1 MANEQIKMN
10 EQTHFRTCNLCE
22 AMCGIVIQH
31 DGDKVLSIK
40 GDKDDPFSKGYIC
53 PKATALQ
60 DLHEDNDRLRHPVER
75 TANGWKEISWPDALD
90 KVAAGIQSV
99 QKKHGKN
106 ALGIYLGN
114 PNVHNLGGMLTIK
127 HLLTSIKTRS
137 RFSATSIDQLPH
149 HIVSMHLFGHMLRI
163 PVPDVNRT
171 QYMLIIGGNPLA
183 SNGSIMTAPNMRQK
197 LKDIKARDG
206 KVVVIDPRRTE
217 TADIASEHHFIRPA
231 TDVLLLLAML
241 NEIYLQGYAD
251 KARAKNNRAAAL
263 APEIERLADFA
274 KDYSAESVADI
285 TGISVSEIKRLVK
298 EFCEAESSV
307 CYGRMGVSVQ
317 EFGLL
322 SQYLIMVIN
331 IVTGRLDEVGGLMF
345 PNPAVDVVNNS
356 GPGYLGKRHSR
367 VSHLPDFNGDYPVVA
382 MADEMLV
389 EGAGQLKGFMTVAG
403 NPVLSTPNGEK
414 LDEAFA
420 NLDFMVA
427 IDYFVTETSRH
438 AHIILPPVS
447 PLERDHYDVTFNNFA
462 VHNVAKYSKALF
474 RKKKSAKHDWQI
486 YLELAKRLDK
496 KAPLATRVERLLV
509 KVLGPKFV
517 LNQGLKRGPYK
528 GLNLKKLKKNP
539 HGIDLGA
546 LKRMLPEALKHKD
559 KQIHLNVD
567 FYKADLERVQEMV
580 QDYDDQQILLIGR
593 RHVRSNNSWLHN
605 SYRLVKGKP
614 RCTLM
619 LHPETAKEYGIEDGQ
634 NVKVTSRVGS
644 VNIIAEVTD
653 ELMPRVVSIPHGWGH
668 GRKGVKQK
676 IAQAHAG
683 VSVNDLTD
691 DTLIDQL
698 SGNAAVN
705 GVPVQLEAVEPEVV
719 DLETTDSSV
728 DSETE
733 SSNIESS
740 DIESGNAA

>member
-1 MANEQIKMN
+1 MSSESVKDNG
-10 EQTHFRTCNLCE
+10 QTHFRTCNLCE
-22 AMCGIVIQH
+22 AMCGIVIKH

-40 GDKDDPFSKGYIC
+40 GDKDDPFSQGYIC

-60 DLHEDNDRLRHPVER
+60 DLHEDPDRLRQPVER
-75 TANGWKEISWPDALD
+75 TKDGWKEISWPDALD
-90 KVAAGIQSV
+90 KVAVGIKFV
-99 QKKHGKN
+99 QQKHGKN

-127 HLLTSIKTRS
+127 HLLGSIKTRS

-163 PVPDVNRT
+163 PVPDINRT

-217 TADIASEHHFIRPA
+217 TAEIASEHHFIRPA

-241 NEIYLQGYAD
+241 NEIYAQGYAD
-251 KARAKNNRAAAL
+251 KARLNNNKAASL
-263 APEIERLADFA
+263 APEIERIADFA
-274 KDYSAESVADI
+274 KDYSAESVASI
-285 TGISVSEIKRLVK
+285 TGIAAADIKRMVT
-298 EFCEAESSV
+298 EFCEAPSAV

-317 EFGLL
+317 AFGLL
-322 SQYLIMVIN
+322 SQYLIMVMN
-331 IVTGRLDEVGGLMF
+331 IVTGRLDEIGGLMF

-367 VSHLPDFNGDYPVVA
+367 VSHLPDFNGDYPVVT
-382 MADEMLV
+382 MAEEMLV
-389 EGAGQLKGFMTVAG
+389 EGEGQLKGFMTVAG

-414 LDEAFA
+414 LDKALA
-420 NLDFMVA
+420 SLDFMVSL
-427 IDYFVTETSRH
+427 DYFINETSRH

-474 RKKKSAKHDWQI
+474 RKHRKAKHDWQI
-486 YLELAKRLDK
+486 YLALAKRLDK
-496 KAPLATRVERLLV
+496 KVSMATKAERLLIT
-509 KVLGPKFV
+509 LFGPKFI
-517 LNQGLKRGPYK
+517 LDQGLRRGPYK
-528 GLNLKKLKKNP
+528 GLNVKKLRKNP
-539 HGIDLGA
+539 HGVDLGP
-546 LKRMLPEALKHKD
+546 LKPMLPQALKHKD
-559 KQIHLNVD
+559 QKIHLNVD
-567 FYKADLERVQEMV
+567 FYQADLDRVQVMMQE
-580 QDYDDQQILLIGR
+580 YDDTQILLIGR

-605 SYRLVKGKP
+605 SQRLIKGKS

-619 LHPETAKEYGIEDGQ
+619 LHPDTASAHNIEDGQ
-634 NVKVTSRVGS
+634 QVKVTSRVGS
-644 VNIIAEVTD
+644 VVIAAEVTD
-653 ELMPRVVSIPHGWGH
+653 ELMPNVVSIPHGFGH
-668 GRKGVKQK
+668 GRTGVKQK

-691 DTLIDQL
+691 ETLIDTL

-705 GVPVQLEAVEPEVV
+705 GVPVQLAAITPQTP
-719 DLETTDSSV
+719 DSDKTDPAL
-728 DSETE
+728 D
-733 SSNIESS
+733 
-740 DIESGNAA
+740 

>member
-1 MANEQIKMN
+1 MASEQSKTN

-22 AMCGIVIQH
+22 AMCGIEIKH
-31 DGDKVLSIK
+31 DGEKVLSIK
-40 GDKDDPFSKGYIC
+40 GDKNDPFSKGYIC

-60 DLHEDNDRLRHPVER
+60 DLHEDCDRLRHPVER
-75 TANGWKEISWPDALD
+75 TANGWKEISWPEALD

-99 QKKHGKN
+99 QKKHGQN
-106 ALGIYLGN
+106 AFGIYLGN

-127 HLLTSIKTRS
+127 HLLSSIKTRS

-263 APEIERLADFA
+263 APEIERIADFA

-285 TGISVSEIKRLVK
+285 TGIAASEIKRLVK

-367 VSHLPDFNGDYPVVA
+367 VSNLPDFNGDYPVVA

-414 LDEAFA
+414 LDTAFA

-474 RKKKSAKHDWQI
+474 AKKKSAKHDWQI

-496 KAPLATRVERLLV
+496 KAALATKIERRIV
-509 KVLGPKFV
+509 RTLGPKFM
-517 LNQGLKRGPYK
+517 LDQGLRRGPYA
-528 GLNLKKLKKNP
+528 GMTLNKLKKNP
-539 HGIDLGA
+539 HGIDLGP
-546 LKRMLPEALKHKD
+546 LKRMLPQALKHKD
-559 KQIHLNVD
+559 KQIHLNID
-567 FYKADLERVQEMV
+567 FYQADLERVREMM
-580 QDYDDQQILLIGR
+580 QNYDDKQVLLIGR

-644 VNIIAEVTD
+644 VIITAEVTD
-653 ELMPRVVSIPHGWGH
+653 ELMPKVVSIPHGWGH

-705 GVPVQLEAVEPEVV
+705 GVPVQLEAIPLEVAN
-719 DLETTDSSV
+719 LEITDSSV
-728 DSETE
+728 DSDV
-733 SSNIESS
+733 NA
-740 DIESGNAA
+740 DIKSGSAA

>member
-1 MANEQIKMN
+1 MATTMATLDTAN
-10 EQTHFRTCNLCE
+10 EQTHFRTCTLCE
-22 AMCGIVIQH
+22 AMCGVEIKH
-31 DGDKVLSIK
+31 DGEKVLSIK
-40 GDKDDPFSKGYIC
+40 GDKNDPFSQGYIC

-60 DLHEDNDRLRHPVER
+60 DLHEDPDRLRQPVER
-75 TANGWKEISWPDALD
+75 TVDGWKTLRWPEALD

-99 QKKHGKN
+99 QQKYGQN
-106 ALGIYLGN
+106 ALGVYLGN
-114 PNVHNLGGMLTIK
+114 PNVHNMGGMLTIK
-127 HLLTSIKTRS
+127 QLLTSLKTRS

-163 PVPDVNRT
+163 PVPDVNHT

-241 NEIYLQGYAD
+241 NEIYAQGYAKLD
-251 KARAKNNRAAAL
+251 GKVADL
-263 APEIERLADFA
+263 APEIDRLALFA
-274 KDYSAESVADI
+274 KEYTAESVADI
-285 TGISVSEIKRLVK
+285 TGITAPEIKRIVK

-307 CYGRMGVSVQ
+307 CYGRMGISVQ

-322 SQYLIMVIN
+322 SQYLSMVIN

-345 PNPAVDVVNNS
+345 PNPAMDVVNSS
-356 GPGYLGKRHSR
+356 GPGYLGKCHSR
-367 VSHLPDFNGDYPVVA
+367 VSNLPDFNGEYPVVA

-389 EGAGQLKGFMTVAG
+389 EGEGQLKGFVTVAG

-414 LDEAFA
+414 LDEA
-420 NLDFMVA
+420 LSKLEFMVSL
-427 IDYFVTETSRH
+427 DYFVTETSRH
-438 AHIILPPVS
+438 ANIILPPVS
-447 PLERDHYDVTFNNFA
+447 PLERDHYDVTFNGFA
-462 VHNVAKYSKALF
+462 VHNVAKYSPALF
-474 RKKKSAKHDWQI
+474 ERSEETRHDWEI
-486 YLELAKRLDK
+486 YLELADRLDK
-496 KAPLATRVERLLV
+496 DAPEATQKERAAIKAF
-509 KVLGPKFV
+509 GPKFV
-517 LNQGLKRGPYK
+517 LEQGLKYGPYK
-528 GLNLKKLKKNP
+528 EVTLDVLIENP
-539 HGIDLGA
+539 HGIDLGP
-546 LKRMLPEALKHKD
+546 LHSMLPDAIKHAD
-559 KQIHLNVD
+559 KQIHLHVD
-567 FYKADLERVQEMV
+567 FYQADLARVREMV
-580 QDYDDQQILLIGR
+580 QQYNDDEILLIGR

-605 SYRLVKGKP
+605 SHRLVKGKS

-619 LHPETAKEYGIEDGQ
+619 LHPETAAQHGIVDGQ
-634 NVKVTSRVGS
+634 SVKVTSRISS
-644 VNIIAEVTD
+644 VIIAAEVTD
-653 ELMPRVVSIPHGWGH
+653 ELMPGVVSIPHGFGH

-705 GVPVQLEAVEPEVV
+705 GVPVQLEAL
-719 DLETTDSSV
+719 DMDV
-728 DSETE
+728 DSLSTATETVAE
-733 SSNIESS
+733 
-740 DIESGNAA
+740 GALA

>member
-1 MANEQIKMN
+1 MASEQTKTN

-22 AMCGIVIQH
+22 AMCGIEIKH
-31 DGDKVLSIK
+31 DGAKVLSIK
-40 GDKDDPFSKGYIC
+40 GDKNDPFSKGYIC

-60 DLHEDNDRLRHPVER
+60 DLHEDPDRLRHPIER
-75 TANGWKEISWPDALD
+75 TANGWKTISWDDALD

-99 QKKHGKN
+99 QKKHGQN
-106 ALGIYLGN
+106 AFGVYLGN

-127 HLLTSIKTRS
+127 HLLSSIKTRS
-137 RFSATSIDQLPH
+137 RFSATSVDQLPH

-171 QYMLIIGGNPLA
+171 HYMLIIGGNPLA

-231 TDVLLLLAML
+231 TDVLFLLAMV
-241 NEIYLQGYAD
+241 NEIHLQGYAA
-251 KARAKNNRAAAL
+251 KAQTNNRTAAL
-263 APEIERLADFA
+263 APEIARLADFA

-285 TGISVSEIKRLVK
+285 TGIAADEIKRLVK
-298 EFCEAESSV
+298 EFCEAQSSV

-345 PNPAVDVVNNS
+345 PNPALDVVNNS

-367 VSHLPDFNGDYPVVA
+367 VSNLPDFNGDYPVVA
-382 MADEMLV
+382 MGDEMLV
-389 EGAGQLKGFMTVAG
+389 TGEGQLKGFMTVAG

-414 LDEAFA
+414 LDKAFA

-438 AHIILPPVS
+438 ANIILPPVS

-462 VHNVAKYSKALF
+462 VHNVAKYSPALF
-474 RKKKSAKHDWQI
+474 AKKESAKHDWQI

-496 KAPLATRVERLLV
+496 KAPLTTKIERRLL
-509 KVLGPKFV
+509 KTLGPKF
-517 LNQGLKRGPYK
+517 LLDQGLRRGPYA
-528 GLNLKKLKKNP
+528 GMNLNKLKKKP
-539 HGIDLGA
+539 HGLDLGT
-546 LKRMLPEALKHKD
+546 LKRMLPQSIKHKD
-559 KQIHLNVD
+559 KKIHLNID
-567 FYKADLERVQEMV
+567 FYQADLARVQTMM
-580 QDYDDQQILLIGR
+580 QDYDDKQILLIGR

-619 LHPETAKEYGIEDGQ
+619 LHPETAQQHSIKDGQ
-634 NVKVTSRVGS
+634 EVKVTSRVGS
-644 VNIIAEVTD
+644 VIITAEVTD
-653 ELMPRVVSIPHGWGH
+653 ELMPGVVSIPHGWGH
-668 GRKGVKQK
+668 GRKGVQQK

-705 GVPVQLEAVEPEVV
+705 GVPVQLQAIEPEEVNL
-719 DLETTDSSV
+719 DTTISD
-728 DSETE
+728 TE
-733 SSNIESS
+733 ATT
-740 DIESGNAA
+740 AA

>member
-1 MANEQIKMN
+1 MSSGQIN
-10 EQTHFRTCNLCE
+10 TDAQTHFRTCNLCE
-22 AMCGIVIQH
+22 AMCGIVIKH
-31 DGDKVLSIK
+31 DGKKVLSIK

-60 DLHEDNDRLRHPVER
+60 DLHEDSDRLRHPVER
-75 TANGWKEISWPDALD
+75 TANGWKEISWADALD

-99 QKKHGKN
+99 QKKYGQN
-106 ALGIYLGN
+106 AFGIYLGN

-197 LKDIKARDG
+197 LKDIQARDG

-251 KARAKNNRAAAL
+251 KARTKNNKALAL
-263 APEIERLADFA
+263 APEIERIADFA

-285 TGISVSEIKRLVK
+285 TGIAASEIKRLVK

-322 SQYLIMVIN
+322 SQYLIMLIN

-367 VSHLPDFNGDYPVVA
+367 VSNLPDFNGDYPVVA

-414 LDEAFA
+414 LDEAFS
-420 NLDFMVA
+420 NLDFVVA

-447 PLERDHYDVTFNNFA
+447 PLERDHYDITFNNFA

-474 RKKKSAKHDWQI
+474 AKKKSAKHDWQI

-496 KAPLATRVERLLV
+496 KAPLATKIERRLV
-509 KVLGPKFV
+509 RTLGPKFM
-517 LNQGLKRGPYK
+517 LDQGLRRGPYA
-528 GLNLKKLKKNP
+528 GMTLNKLKKNP
-539 HGIDLGA
+539 HGIDLGP
-546 LKRMLPEALKHKD
+546 LKKMLPHALKHKD
-559 KQIHLNVD
+559 KQIRLNVD
-567 FYKADLERVQEMV
+567 FYQADLERVQAMM
-580 QDYDDQQILLIGR
+580 QDYDSKQILLIGR

-644 VNIIAEVTD
+644 ITIVAEVTD
-653 ELMPRVVSIPHGWGH
+653 ELMPKVVSIPHGWGH

-705 GVPVQLEAVEPEVV
+705 GVPVQLEAIEPKELNLDTIDSDV
-719 DLETTDSSV
+719 D
-728 DSETE
+728 
-733 SSNIESS
+733 S
-740 DIESGNAA
+740 DIESGSAA

>member
-1 MANEQIKMN
+1 MATEQTKSK
-10 EQTHFRTCNLCE
+10 EQTHFRTCTLCE
-22 AMCGIVIQH
+22 AMCGIEIKH
-31 DGDKVLSIK
+31 DDKKVLSIK
-40 GDKDDPFSKGYIC
+40 GDKSDPFSKGYIC

-60 DLHEDNDRLRHPVER
+60 DLHEDPDRLRHPVER
-75 TANGWKEISWPDALD
+75 TAKGWKEISWTEALD
-90 KVAAGIQSV
+90 KVAAGIGAV
-99 QKKHGKN
+99 QKQYGKN
-106 ALGIYLGN
+106 AFGVYLGN

-127 HLLTSIKTRS
+127 HLLGSLKTRS
-137 RFSATSIDQLPH
+137 RFSATSVDQLPH

-163 PVPDVNRT
+163 PVPDVDRT

-197 LKDIKARDG
+197 LKDVKARGG

-251 KARAKNNRAAAL
+251 KASTNNRAAAL
-263 APEIERLADFA
+263 APEIGQLADFA
-274 KDYSAESVADI
+274 KDYSAESVAAI
-285 TGISVSEIKRLVK
+285 TGIAAVDIKRLVT
-298 EFCEAESSV
+298 EFCEAKSSV
-307 CYGRMGVSVQ
+307 CYGRMGISVQ

-322 SQYLIMVIN
+322 SQYLSMVIN

-345 PNPAVDVVNNS
+345 PNAAVDVVNNS

-367 VSHLPDFNGDYPVVA
+367 VSKLPDFNGEYPVVA
-382 MADEMLV
+382 MSDEMLV
-389 EGAGQLKGFMTVAG
+389 TGKGQLKGFMTVAG

-414 LDEAFA
+414 LDQAFEQ
-420 NLDFMVA
+420 LDFMVA
-427 IDYFVTETSRH
+427 IDYFVNETSRH
-438 AHIILPPVS
+438 ANIILPPVS

-474 RKKKSAKHDWQI
+474 RKDKDAKHDWQI

-496 KAPLATRVERLLV
+496 KASLATKVERLLI
-509 KVLGPKFV
+509 KRLGPKFI
-517 LNQGLKRGPYK
+517 LDQGLRRGPYA
-528 GLNLKKLKKNP
+528 GMTLNKLKKNA
-539 HGIDLGA
+539 HGLDLGP
-546 LKRMLPEALKHKD
+546 LKTMLPQALKHKD

-567 FYKADLERVQEMV
+567 FYQADLARVQAMM
-580 QDYDDQQILLIGR
+580 QNYDDSEILLIGR

-619 LHPETAKEYGIEDGQ
+619 LHPDTAAQYGIEDGQ
-634 NVKVTSRVGS
+634 DVKVTSRVGS
-644 VNIIAEVTD
+644 VIVAAEITD
-653 ELMPRVVSIPHGWGH
+653 ELMAGVVSIPHGFGH

-691 DTLIDQL
+691 DTLIDEL

-705 GVPVQLEAVEPEVV
+705 GVPVQLEAMHA
-719 DLETTDSSV
+719 ETIF
-728 DSETE
+728 SEAAE
-733 SSNIESS
+733 SNSSNSS
-740 DIESGNAA
+740 SHSKAESGSAA

>member
-1 MANEQIKMN
+1 MSSEQAKTTK
-10 EQTHFRTCNLCE
+10 QTHFRTCNLCE
-22 AMCGIVIQH
+22 AMCGIVIEH
-31 DGDKVLSIK
+31 NGEKILSIK
-40 GDKDDPFSKGYIC
+40 GDKDDPFSQGYIC

-60 DLHEDNDRLRHPVER
+60 DLHEDSDRLRQPVER
-75 TANGWKEISWPDALD
+75 TTNGWKEISWPDALD
-90 KVAAGIQSV
+90 KVAAGIESV
-99 QKKHGKN
+99 QQKHGKN

-149 HIVSMHLFGHMLRI
+149 HIVSLHLFGHMLRI

-197 LKDIKARDG
+197 LKDIKARAG

-241 NEIYLQGYAD
+241 NEIYVQGYAE

-263 APEIERLADFA
+263 APDIERVAEFT
-274 KDYSAESVADI
+274 KNYSAESVASI
-285 TGISVSEIKRLVK
+285 TGMAATEIKRMVK
-298 EFCEAESSV
+298 EFCEAESAV

-322 SQYLIMVIN
+322 SQYLIMMIN
-331 IVTGRLDEVGGLMF
+331 IVTGRLDEEGGLMF
-345 PNPAVDVVNNS
+345 PHPAVDVVNNS

-367 VSHLPDFNGDYPVVA
+367 VSKLPDFNGDYPVVT
-382 MADEMLV
+382 MAEEMLV
-389 EGAGQLKGFMTVAG
+389 EGEGQLKGFMTVAG

-414 LDEAFA
+414 LDKALA
-420 NLDFMVA
+420 NLDFMVSL
-427 IDYFVTETSRH
+427 DYFVNETSRH
-438 AHIILPPVS
+438 ANIILPPVS
-447 PLERDHYDVTFNNFA
+447 PLERDHYDLTFNGFA

-474 RKKKSAKHDWQI
+474 RKKKEAKHDWQI

-496 KAPLATRVERLLV
+496 KAPIATKVERLLI
-509 KVLGPKFV
+509 KVLGPK
-517 LNQGLKRGPYK
+517 LLLDQGLRRGSYK
-528 GLNLKKLKKNP
+528 GLNLRKLKKNP
-539 HGIDLGA
+539 HGIDLGP
-546 LKRMLPEALKHKD
+546 LKQMLPQALKHKD

-567 FYKADLERVQEMV
+567 FYQADLERVQEMM
-580 QDYDDQQILLIGR
+580 QNYDDQQVLLIGR

-605 SYRLVKGKP
+605 SHRLVKGKP

-619 LHPETAKEYGIEDGQ
+619 LHPDTAKAYGIEDGQ
-634 NVKVTSRVGS
+634 DVKVTSRVGS
-644 VNIIAEVTD
+644 VTIVAEVTD
-653 ELMPRVVSIPHGWGH
+653 ELMPNVVSIPHGWGH

-691 DTLIDQL
+691 DTLIDSL

-705 GVPVQLEAVEPEVV
+705 GVPVQLEAIAPEKASLDAT
-719 DLETTDSSV
+719 DLETANLEMNE
-728 DSETE
+728 SETE
-733 SSNIESS
+733 SSS
-740 DIESGNAA
+740 AA

>member
-1 MANEQIKMN
+1 MSSEQIDTDV
-10 EQTHFRTCNLCE
+10 QTHFRTCNLCE
-22 AMCGIVIQH
+22 AMCGIVIKH
-31 DGDKVLSIK
+31 DGKKVLSIK
-40 GDKDDPFSKGYIC
+40 GDKNDPFSKGYIC

-60 DLHEDNDRLRHPVER
+60 DLHEDSDRLRHPVER
-75 TANGWKEISWPDALD
+75 TANGWQEISWVDALD

-99 QKKHGKN
+99 QKKYGQN
-106 ALGIYLGN
+106 AFSIYLGN

-197 LKDIKARDG
+197 LKDIQARNG
-206 KVVVIDPRRTE
+206 QVVVIDPRRTE

-241 NEIYLQGYAD
+241 NEIYLQGYAS
-251 KARAKNNRAAAL
+251 KARTKNNRALAL
-263 APEIERLADFA
+263 APEIERIADFA

-285 TGISVSEIKRLVK
+285 TGIAAIEIKRLVK
-298 EFCEAESSV
+298 EFCEAESAV

-331 IVTGRLDEVGGLMF
+331 IITGRLDEVGGLMF

-367 VSHLPDFNGDYPVVA
+367 VSNLPDFNGDYPVVA

-474 RKKKSAKHDWQI
+474 AKKKSAKHDWQI

-496 KAPLATRVERLLV
+496 KAPLATKIERRLV
-509 KVLGPKFV
+509 RTLGPKF
-517 LNQGLKRGPYK
+517 LLDQGLRRGPYA
-528 GLNLKKLKKNP
+528 GMTLNKLKKNP
-539 HGIDLGA
+539 HGIDLGP
-546 LKRMLPEALKHKD
+546 LKKMLPEAIRHKD

-567 FYKADLERVQEMV
+567 FYQADLERVQAMM
-580 QDYDDQQILLIGR
+580 QDYDSKQILLIGR

-605 SYRLVKGKP
+605 SYRLVKGKL

-644 VNIIAEVTD
+644 VMIVAEVTN

-705 GVPVQLEAVEPEVV
+705 GVPVQLEAIEPKELNLDTIDSDV
-719 DLETTDSSV
+719 D
-728 DSETE
+728 
-733 SSNIESS
+733 S
-740 DIESGNAA
+740 DIESGSAA

>member
-1 MANEQIKMN
+1 MASEQTKTN

-31 DGDKVLSIK
+31 DGEKVLSIK
-40 GDKDDPFSKGYIC
+40 GDKNDPFSKGYIC

-60 DLHEDNDRLRHPVER
+60 DLHEDPDRLRHPVER

-99 QKKHGKN
+99 QKKHGQN
-106 ALGIYLGN
+106 AFGIYLGN

-127 HLLTSIKTRS
+127 HLLSSIKTRS

-263 APEIERLADFA
+263 APEIERIADFA

-285 TGISVSEIKRLVK
+285 TGIAAREIKRLVK

-367 VSHLPDFNGDYPVVA
+367 VSNLPDFNGDYPVVA

-414 LDEAFA
+414 LDTAFA

-474 RKKKSAKHDWQI
+474 AKKKSAKHDWQI

-496 KAPLATRVERLLV
+496 KAALATKIERRIV
-509 KVLGPKFV
+509 RTLGPKFM
-517 LNQGLKRGPYK
+517 LDQGLRRGPYA
-528 GLNLKKLKKNP
+528 GMTLNKLKKNP
-539 HGIDLGA
+539 HGLDLGP
-546 LKRMLPEALKHKD
+546 LKRMLPQALKHKD
-559 KQIHLNVD
+559 KQIHLNID
-567 FYKADLERVQEMV
+567 FYQADLARVREVM
-580 QDYDDQQILLIGR
+580 QDYDDKQVLLIGR

-619 LHPETAKEYGIEDGQ
+619 LHPETAKEYAIEDGQ
-634 NVKVTSRVGS
+634 NVKVSSRVGS
-644 VNIIAEVTD
+644 VIITAEVTD
-653 ELMPRVVSIPHGWGH
+653 ELMPKVVSIPHGWGH

-676 IAQAHAG
+676 VAQAHAG

-705 GVPVQLEAVEPEVV
+705 GVPVQLEAIPLEVAN
-719 DLETTDSSV
+719 LEITDSSV
-728 DSETE
+728 DSDV
-733 SSNIESS
+733 NA
-740 DIESGNAA
+740 DIKSGSAA

>member
-1 MANEQIKMN
+1 MASEKIHTD

-22 AMCGIVIQH
+22 AMCGIEIKH
-31 DGDKVLSIK
+31 DGVKVLSMK

-60 DLHEDNDRLRHPVER
+60 DLHEDSDRLRHPVER
-75 TANGWKEISWPDALD
+75 TANGWKEIGWAEALD

-99 QKKHGKN
+99 QKKHGQN
-106 ALGIYLGN
+106 AFGIYLGN

-251 KARAKNNRAAAL
+251 KPHAKNSRAAAL
-263 APEIERLADFA
+263 VPEIARIADFA
-274 KDYSAESVADI
+274 KDYSAESVAEI
-285 TGISVSEIKRLVK
+285 TGIAAKEIKRLVK

-322 SQYLIMVIN
+322 SQYLIMLIN

-367 VSHLPDFNGDYPVVA
+367 VSNLPDFNGDYPVVA

-414 LDEAFA
+414 LDTAFA

-474 RKKKSAKHDWQI
+474 AKQRSAKHDWQI

-496 KAPLATRVERLLV
+496 KAVLATKVERLII

-528 GLNLKKLKKNP
+528 GLNLKQLKKNP
-539 HGIDLGA
+539 HGIDLGS
-546 LKRMLPEALKHKD
+546 LKTMLPQALKHKD

-567 FYKADLERVQEMV
+567 FYRADLERVQEMM
-580 QDYDDQQILLIGR
+580 QDYDDKQILLIGR

-644 VNIIAEVTD
+644 VTIVAEVTD
-653 ELMPRVVSIPHGWGH
+653 ELMPNVVSIPHGWGH

-705 GVPVQLEAVEPEVV
+705 GVPVQLEAIEPEVV
-719 DLETTDSSV
+719 DLETADSDV
-728 DSETE
+728 NFDM
-733 SSNIESS
+733 
-740 DIESGNAA
+740 ESGSAA

>member
-1 MANEQIKMN
+1 MASEQSKTN

-31 DGDKVLSIK
+31 DGEKVLSIK

-60 DLHEDNDRLRHPVER
+60 DLHEDPDRLRHPVER
-75 TANGWKEISWPDALD
+75 TANGWKEISWPEALD

-99 QKKHGKN
+99 QKKHGQN
-106 ALGIYLGN
+106 AFGIYLGN

-127 HLLTSIKTRS
+127 HLLSSIKTRS

-263 APEIERLADFA
+263 APEIERIADFA

-285 TGISVSEIKRLVK
+285 TGIAASEIKRLVK

-367 VSHLPDFNGDYPVVA
+367 VSNLPDFNGDYPVVA

-474 RKKKSAKHDWQI
+474 AKKKSAKHDWQI

-496 KAPLATRVERLLV
+496 KAALATKIERRIV
-509 KVLGPKFV
+509 RMLGPKFM
-517 LNQGLKRGPYK
+517 LDQGLRRGPYA
-528 GLNLKKLKKNP
+528 GMTLNKLKKNP
-539 HGIDLGA
+539 HGIDLGP
-546 LKRMLPEALKHKD
+546 LKRMLPQALKHKD
-559 KQIHLNVD
+559 KQIHLNID
-567 FYKADLERVQEMV
+567 FYQADLARVREMM
-580 QDYDDQQILLIGR
+580 QDYDDKQILLIGR

-634 NVKVTSRVGS
+634 NVKVSSRVGS
-644 VNIIAEVTD
+644 VIITAEVTD
-653 ELMPRVVSIPHGWGH
+653 ELMPKVVSIPHGWGH

-705 GVPVQLEAVEPEVV
+705 GVPVQLEAIEPEVAN
-719 DLETTDSSV
+719 LEITDSSV
-728 DSETE
+728 DSDV
-733 SSNIESS
+733 NA
-740 DIESGNAA
+740 DIKSGSAA

>member
-1 MANEQIKMN
+1 MSNEPTKNN

-22 AMCGIVIQH
+22 AMCGIVIKH

-40 GDKDDPFSKGYIC
+40 GDKDDPFSQGYIC

-60 DLHEDNDRLRHPVER
+60 DLHEDPDRLRQPVER
-75 TANGWKEISWPDALD
+75 TANGWKEISWPEALD
-90 KVAAGIQSV
+90 KVAAGIQTV
-99 QKKHGKN
+99 QKKYGKN

-114 PNVHNLGGMLTIK
+114 PNVHNLGGMLTVK

-149 HIVSMHLFGHMLRI
+149 HIVCMHLFGHMLRI

-251 KARAKNNRAAAL
+251 KARTNNRASAL
-263 APEIERLADFA
+263 APEIARLADFA
-274 KDYSAESVADI
+274 KDYSAESVASI
-285 TGISVSEIKRLVK
+285 TGITAPEIKRLVK

-322 SQYLIMVIN
+322 SQYLIMAIN
-331 IVTGRLDEVGGLMF
+331 IVSGRLDEVGGLMF

-367 VSHLPDFNGDYPVVA
+367 VSNLPDFNGDYPVVA

-389 EGAGQLKGFMTVAG
+389 EGEGQLKGFITVAG

-414 LDEAFA
+414 LDEALSK
-420 NLDFMVA
+420 LDFMVSF
-427 IDYFVTETSRH
+427 DYFVTETSRH
-438 AHIILPPVS
+438 ANIILPPVS
-447 PLERDHYDVTFNNFA
+447 PLERDHYDVTFNGFA
-462 VHNVAKYSKALF
+462 VHNVAKYSPALF
-474 RKKKSAKHDWQI
+474 AKQKDAKHDWQI
-486 YLELAKRLDK
+486 YLELAERLDK
-496 KAPLATRVERLLV
+496 KAPLATKIERRLV
-509 KVLGPKFV
+509 KALGPKII
-517 LNQGLKRGPYK
+517 LDQGLKRGPYYHMS
-528 GLNLKKLKKNP
+528 LRKLKKHP
-539 HGIDLGA
+539 HGIDLGP
-546 LKRMLPEALKHKD
+546 LKTMLPQALKHKD
-559 KQIHLNVD
+559 QQIHLNVD
-567 FYKADLERVQEMV
+567 FYQADLERVQDMME
-580 QDYDDQQILLIGR
+580 QYDDKQILLIGR

-605 SYRLVKGKP
+605 SHRLVKGKP

-634 NVKVTSRVGS
+634 NVKVTSRVGD
-644 VNIIAEVTD
+644 VMIVAEVTD
-653 ELMPRVVSIPHGWGH
+653 ELMPGVVSIPHGWGH

-705 GVPVQLEAVEPEVV
+705 GVPVQLEAVEPELV
-719 DLETTDSSV
+719 DLDTTDV
-728 DSETE
+728 KVE
-733 SSNIESS
+733 STS
-740 DIESGNAA
+740 AA

>member
-1 MANEQIKMN
+1 MASEQSKTN

-31 DGDKVLSIK
+31 DGENVLSIK
-40 GDKDDPFSKGYIC
+40 GDKNDPFSKGYIC

-60 DLHEDNDRLRHPVER
+60 DLHEDSDRLRHPVER
-75 TANGWKEISWPDALD
+75 TANGWKEISWPEALD

-99 QKKHGKN
+99 QKRHGQN
-106 ALGIYLGN
+106 AFGIYLGN

-127 HLLTSIKTRS
+127 HLLSSIKTRS

-241 NEIYLQGYAD
+241 NEIYLQGYAG

-263 APEIERLADFA
+263 APEIERIADFA

-285 TGISVSEIKRLVK
+285 TGIAASEIKRLVK

-367 VSHLPDFNGDYPVVA
+367 VSNLPDFNGDYPVVA
-382 MADEMLV
+382 MADEMIV

-420 NLDFMVA
+420 SLDFMVA

-474 RKKKSAKHDWQI
+474 AKKKSAKHDWQI

-496 KAPLATRVERLLV
+496 KAALATKIERRLV
-509 KVLGPKFV
+509 NILGPKFM
-517 LNQGLKRGPYK
+517 LDQGLRRGPYA
-528 GLNLKKLKKNP
+528 GITLNKLKKNP
-539 HGIDLGA
+539 HGIDLGP
-546 LKRMLPEALKHKD
+546 LKRMLPKALKHKD
-559 KQIHLNVD
+559 KQIHLNVN
-567 FYKADLERVQEMV
+567 FYQADLERVREMM
-580 QDYDDQQILLIGR
+580 QGYDDKQILLIGR

-634 NVKVTSRVGS
+634 NVKVSSRVGS
-644 VNIIAEVTD
+644 VIITAEVTD
-653 ELMPRVVSIPHGWGH
+653 ELMPKVVSIPHGWGH

-705 GVPVQLEAVEPEVV
+705 GVPVQLEAIPLEVAN
-719 DLETTDSSV
+719 LEITDSSV
-728 DSETE
+728 DSDV
-733 SSNIESS
+733 NA
-740 DIESGNAA
+740 DIKSGSAA

>member
-1 MANEQIKMN
+1 MSNELIN
-10 EQTHFRTCNLCE
+10 TDAQTHFRTCNLCE
-22 AMCGIVIQH
+22 AMCGIVIKH
-31 DGDKVLSIK
+31 DGKKVLSIK

-53 PKATALQ
+53 PKVTALQ
-60 DLHEDNDRLRHPVER
+60 DLHEDSDRLRRPVER
-75 TANGWKEISWPDALD
+75 TANGWKEISWADALD
-90 KVAAGIQSV
+90 KVAAGVQSV
-99 QKKHGKN
+99 QKKYGQN
-106 ALGIYLGN
+106 AFGIYLGN

-137 RFSATSIDQLPH
+137 RFSATSVDQLPH

-171 QYMLIIGGNPLA
+171 HYMLIIGGNPLA

-231 TDVLLLLAML
+231 TDVLFLLAML
-241 NEIYLQGYAD
+241 NEIYAQGYAD
-251 KARAKNNRAAAL
+251 KAQANNRAAAL
-263 APEIERLADFA
+263 TPELARLADFA

-285 TGISVSEIKRLVK
+285 TGINADEIKQLVK
-298 EFCEAESSV
+298 EFCEAKSAV

-367 VSHLPDFNGDYPVVA
+367 VSNLPDFNGDYPVVA
-382 MADEMLV
+382 MGDEMLV
-389 EGAGQLKGFMTVAG
+389 EGEGQLKGFMTVAG

-414 LDEAFA
+414 LDKAFA

-474 RKKKSAKHDWQI
+474 AKKKNAKHDWQI

-496 KAPLATRVERLLV
+496 KAPIATKIERRLV
-509 KVLGPKFV
+509 RTLGPKFM
-517 LNQGLKRGPYK
+517 LDQGLRRGPYA
-528 GLNLKKLKKNP
+528 GMTLNKLKKNP
-539 HGIDLGA
+539 HGIDLGS
-546 LKRMLPEALKHKD
+546 LKKMLPHALKHKD

-567 FYKADLERVQEMV
+567 FYQADLERVQAMM
-580 QDYDDQQILLIGR
+580 QDYDSKQILLIGR

-634 NVKVTSRVGS
+634 NVRVTSRVGS
-644 VNIIAEVTD
+644 VMIVAEVTD
-653 ELMPRVVSIPHGWGH
+653 ELMPGVVSIPHGWGH

-705 GVPVQLEAVEPEVV
+705 GVPVQLEVIEPEVL
-719 DLETTDSSV
+719 DLKTIDSDV
-728 DSETE
+728 NA
-733 SSNIESS
+733 NIK
-740 DIESGNAA
+740 SGSAA

>member
-1 MANEQIKMN
+1 MASEQTKTN

-31 DGDKVLSIK
+31 DGENVLSIK

-60 DLHEDNDRLRHPVER
+60 DLHEDSDRLRHPVER
-75 TANGWKEISWPDALD
+75 TANGWKEISWPEALD

-99 QKKHGKN
+99 QKKHGQN
-106 ALGIYLGN
+106 AFGIYLGN

-127 HLLTSIKTRS
+127 HLLSSIKTRS

-241 NEIYLQGYAD
+241 NEIYLQGYAG

-263 APEIERLADFA
+263 APEIERIADFA
-274 KDYSAESVADI
+274 EDYSAESVADI
-285 TGISVSEIKRLVK
+285 TGISASEIKRLVK

-331 IVTGRLDEVGGLMF
+331 IVTGRLDEVGCLMF

-367 VSHLPDFNGDYPVVA
+367 VSNLPDFNGDYPVVA

-474 RKKKSAKHDWQI
+474 AKKKSAKHDWQI

-496 KAPLATRVERLLV
+496 KAALATKIERRIV
-509 KVLGPKFV
+509 RTLGPKFM
-517 LNQGLKRGPYK
+517 LDQGLRRGPYA
-528 GLNLKKLKKNP
+528 GMTLNKLKKNP
-539 HGIDLGA
+539 HGIDLGP
-546 LKRMLPEALKHKD
+546 LKRMLPQALKHKD
-559 KQIHLNVD
+559 KQIHLNID
-567 FYKADLERVQEMV
+567 FYQADLERVREMM
-580 QDYDDQQILLIGR
+580 QDYDDKQILLIGR

-644 VNIIAEVTD
+644 VIIVAEVTD
-653 ELMPRVVSIPHGWGH
+653 ELMPKVVSIPHGWGH

-705 GVPVQLEAVEPEVV
+705 GVPVQLEAIPLEVAN
-719 DLETTDSSV
+719 LEITDSSV
-728 DSETE
+728 DSDV
-733 SSNIESS
+733 NA
-740 DIESGNAA
+740 DIKSGSAA

>member
-1 MANEQIKMN
+1 MGTTAASAADNEQI
-10 EQTHFRTCNLCE
+10 HFRTCTLCE
-22 AMCGIVIQH
+22 AMCGVEIKH
-31 DGDKVLSIK
+31 DGEKVLSIK
-40 GDKDDPFSKGYIC
+40 GDKNDPFSQGYIC

-60 DLHEDNDRLRHPVER
+60 DLYEDPDRLRGPVER
-75 TANGWKEISWPDALD
+75 TADGWKSISWIEALD

-99 QKKHGKN
+99 QQKYGQN
-106 ALGIYLGN
+106 AFGVYLGN
-114 PNVHNLGGMLTIK
+114 PNVHNMGGMLTIK
-127 HLLTSIKTRS
+127 QLLTSLKTRS

-241 NEIYLQGYAD
+241 NEIYAQGYAKVD
-251 KARAKNNRAAAL
+251 SRVAAL
-263 APEIERLADFA
+263 APEIDRIASFA
-274 KDYSAESVADI
+274 QGFTPESVANI
-285 TGISVSEIKRLVK
+285 TGITATEIKRIVK
-298 EFCEAESSV
+298 GFCEAESSV
-307 CYGRMGVSVQ
+307 CYGRMGISVQ

-322 SQYLIMVIN
+322 SQYLSMVIN

-345 PNPAVDVVNNS
+345 PNPAVDVVNSS

-367 VSHLPDFNGDYPVVA
+367 VSNLPDFNGEYPVVA

-389 EGAGQLKGFMTVAG
+389 AGEGQLKGFMSVAG

-414 LDEAFA
+414 LDEA
-420 NLDFMVA
+420 LSGLEFMVSL
-427 IDYFVTETSRH
+427 DYFVTETSRH
-438 AHIILPPVS
+438 ANIILPPVS
-447 PLERDHYDVTFNNFA
+447 PLERDHYDITFNGFA
-462 VHNVAKYSKALF
+462 VHNVAKYSPALF
-474 RKKKSAKHDWQI
+474 SKTENEKHDWEI
-486 YLELAKRLDK
+486 YLELADRLDK
-496 KAPLATRVERLLV
+496 DAPEAVQKERAATKAF
-509 KVLGPKFV
+509 GPKF
-517 LNQGLKRGPYK
+517 LLEQALKYGPYK
-528 GLNLKKLKKNP
+528 DVTLDALIDNP
-539 HGIDLGA
+539 HGIDLGP
-546 LKRMLPEALKHKD
+546 LHRMLPEAIKHAD
-559 KQIHLNVD
+559 KQINLNVD
-567 FYKADLERVQEMV
+567 FYQADLARVKEMMQQYDNQE
-580 QDYDDQQILLIGR
+580 ILLIGR

-605 SYRLVKGKP
+605 SYRLVKGKS

-619 LHPETAKEYGIEDGQ
+619 LHPETAEQHGIEDGQ
-634 NVKVTSRVGS
+634 DVRVTSRVGS
-644 VNIIAEVTD
+644 VVIAAEVTD
-653 ELMPRVVSIPHGWGH
+653 ELMPGVVSIPH

-705 GVPVQLEAVEPEVV
+705 GVPVQLEALGANADSVANAV
-719 DLETTDSSV
+719 LENSIDSA
-728 DSETE
+728 
-733 SSNIESS
+733 I
-740 DIESGNAA
+740 A

>member
-1 MANEQIKMN
+1 MASEQTKTN

-31 DGDKVLSIK
+31 DGENVLSIK

-60 DLHEDNDRLRHPVER
+60 DLHEDPDRLRHPVER
-75 TANGWKEISWPDALD
+75 TANGWKEISWLEALD

-99 QKKHGKN
+99 QKKHGQN
-106 ALGIYLGN
+106 AFGIYLGN

-127 HLLTSIKTRS
+127 HLLSSIKTRS

-263 APEIERLADFA
+263 APEIERIADFA

-285 TGISVSEIKRLVK
+285 TGIAASEIKRLVK

-367 VSHLPDFNGDYPVVA
+367 VSNLPDFNGDYPVVA

-403 NPVLSTPNGEK
+403 NPVVSTPNGEK

-420 NLDFMVA
+420 SLDFMVA
-427 IDYFVTETSRH
+427 IDYYVTETSRH

-474 RKKKSAKHDWQI
+474 AKKKSAKHDWQI

-496 KAPLATRVERLLV
+496 KAALATKIERRLV
-509 KVLGPKFV
+509 NILGPKFM
-517 LNQGLKRGPYK
+517 LDQGLKRGPYA
-528 GLNLKKLKKNP
+528 GMTLNKLKRNP
-539 HGIDLGA
+539 HGLDLGH
-546 LKRMLPEALKHKD
+546 LKRMLPQALKHKD
-559 KQIHLNVD
+559 KQIHLNID
-567 FYKADLERVQEMV
+567 FYQADLARVREMM
-580 QDYDDQQILLIGR
+580 QGYDDKQILLIGR

-634 NVKVTSRVGS
+634 NVKVSSRVGS
-644 VNIIAEVTD
+644 VIITAEVTD
-653 ELMPRVVSIPHGWGH
+653 ELMPKVVSIPHGWGH

-705 GVPVQLEAVEPEVV
+705 GVPVQLEAIPLEVAN
-719 DLETTDSSV
+719 LEITDSSV
-728 DSETE
+728 DSDV
-733 SSNIESS
+733 NA
-740 DIESGNAA
+740 DIKSGSAA

>member
-1 MANEQIKMN
+1 MASEQSKTN

-31 DGDKVLSIK
+31 DGEKVLSIK
-40 GDKDDPFSKGYIC
+40 GDKNDPFSKGYIC

-60 DLHEDNDRLRHPVER
+60 DLHEDSDRLRHPVER
-75 TANGWKEISWPDALD
+75 TANGWKEISWPEALD

-99 QKKHGKN
+99 QKKHGQN
-106 ALGIYLGN
+106 AFGIYLGN

-127 HLLTSIKTRS
+127 HLLSSIKTRS

-251 KARAKNNRAAAL
+251 KAHAKNNRAAAL
-263 APEIERLADFA
+263 APEIERIADFA

-285 TGISVSEIKRLVK
+285 TGIAASEIKRLVK

-367 VSHLPDFNGDYPVVA
+367 VSNLPDFNGDYPVVA

-414 LDEAFA
+414 LDTAFA

-474 RKKKSAKHDWQI
+474 AKKKSAKHDWQI

-496 KAPLATRVERLLV
+496 KAALATKIERRIV
-509 KVLGPKFV
+509 RTLGPKFM
-517 LNQGLKRGPYK
+517 LDQGLRRGPYA
-528 GLNLKKLKKNP
+528 GMTLNKLKKNP
-539 HGIDLGA
+539 HGIDLGPP
-546 LKRMLPEALKHKD
+546 KRMLPQALKHKD
-559 KQIHLNVD
+559 KQIHLNID
-567 FYKADLERVQEMV
+567 FYQADLERVREMM
-580 QDYDDQQILLIGR
+580 QNYDDKQVLLIGR

-619 LHPETAKEYGIEDGQ
+619 LHPETAKEYSIEDGQ

-644 VNIIAEVTD
+644 VIITAEVTD
-653 ELMPRVVSIPHGWGH
+653 ELMPKVVSIPHGWGH
-668 GRKGVKQK
+668 DRKGVKQK

-705 GVPVQLEAVEPEVV
+705 GVPVQLEAIPLEVAN
-719 DLETTDSSV
+719 LEITDSSV
-728 DSETE
+728 DSDV
-733 SSNIESS
+733 NA
-740 DIESGNAA
+740 DIKSGSAA

>member
-1 MANEQIKMN
+1 MASEQTKTN

-31 DGDKVLSIK
+31 DGEKVLSIK

-60 DLHEDNDRLRHPVER
+60 DLHEDSDRLRHPVER
-75 TANGWKEISWPDALD
+75 TANGWKEISWPEALD

-99 QKKHGKN
+99 QKKHGQN
-106 ALGIYLGN
+106 AFGIYLGN

-127 HLLTSIKTRS
+127 HLLSSIKTRS

-263 APEIERLADFA
+263 APEIERIADFA

-285 TGISVSEIKRLVK
+285 TGIAASEIKRLVK

-367 VSHLPDFNGDYPVVA
+367 VSNLPDFNGDYPVVA

-414 LDEAFA
+414 LDTAFA

-474 RKKKSAKHDWQI
+474 AKKKSAKHDWQI

-496 KAPLATRVERLLV
+496 KAALATKIERRIV
-509 KVLGPKFV
+509 RTLGPKFM
-517 LNQGLKRGPYK
+517 LDQGLRRGPYA
-528 GLNLKKLKKNP
+528 GMTLNKLKKNP
-539 HGIDLGA
+539 HGIDLGP
-546 LKRMLPEALKHKD
+546 LKRMLPQALKHKD
-559 KQIHLNVD
+559 KQIHLNID
-567 FYKADLERVQEMV
+567 FYQADLERVREMM
-580 QDYDDQQILLIGR
+580 QDYDDKQILLIGR

-644 VNIIAEVTD
+644 VIITAEVTD
-653 ELMPRVVSIPHGWGH
+653 ELMPKVVSIPHGWGH

-705 GVPVQLEAVEPEVV
+705 GVPVQLEAIPLEVAN
-719 DLETTDSSV
+719 LEITDSSV
-728 DSETE
+728 DSDV
-733 SSNIESS
+733 NA
-740 DIESGNAA
+740 DIKSGSAA

>member
-1 MANEQIKMN
+1 MATTAASATDNEQI
-10 EQTHFRTCNLCE
+10 HFRTCTLCE
-22 AMCGIVIQH
+22 AMCGVEIKH
-31 DGDKVLSIK
+31 DGEKVLSIK
-40 GDKDDPFSKGYIC
+40 GDKNDPFSQGYIC

-60 DLHEDNDRLRHPVER
+60 DLYEDPDRLRGPVER
-75 TANGWKEISWPDALD
+75 TADGWKSISWPEALD

-99 QKKHGKN
+99 QQKYGQN
-106 ALGIYLGN
+106 AFGVYLGN
-114 PNVHNLGGMLTIK
+114 PNVHNMGGMLTIK
-127 HLLTSIKTRS
+127 QLLTSLKTRS

-241 NEIYLQGYAD
+241 NEIYAQGYAKVD
-251 KARAKNNRAAAL
+251 SRVADL
-263 APEIERLADFA
+263 APEIDRIASFA
-274 KDYSAESVADI
+274 AGFTPESVANI
-285 TGISVSEIKRLVK
+285 TGITATEIKRIVK

-307 CYGRMGVSVQ
+307 CYGRMGISVQ

-322 SQYLIMVIN
+322 SQYLSMVIN

-345 PNPAVDVVNNS
+345 PNPAVDVVNSS

-367 VSHLPDFNGDYPVVA
+367 VSNLPDFNGEYPVVA

-389 EGAGQLKGFMTVAG
+389 EGEGQLKGFMTVAG

-414 LDEAFA
+414 LDEA
-420 NLDFMVA
+420 LSGLEFMVSL
-427 IDYFVTETSRH
+427 DYFVTETSRH
-438 AHIILPPVS
+438 ANIILPPVS
-447 PLERDHYDVTFNNFA
+447 PLERDHYDVTFNGFA
-462 VHNVAKYSKALF
+462 VHNVAKYSPALF
-474 RKKKSAKHDWQI
+474 SKTENEKHDWEI
-486 YLELAKRLDK
+486 YLGLADRLDK
-496 KAPLATRVERLLV
+496 DAPEAVQKERAATKAF
-509 KVLGPKFV
+509 GPKF
-517 LNQGLKRGPYK
+517 LLEQGLKYGPYQDVT
-528 GLNLKKLKKNP
+528 LDALIENP
-539 HGIDLGA
+539 HGIDLGP
-546 LKRMLPEALKHKD
+546 LHSMLPEAIKHAD
-559 KQIHLNVD
+559 KQINLNVD
-567 FYKADLERVQEMV
+567 FYQADLVRVKEMM
-580 QDYDDQQILLIGR
+580 QQYDDQEILLIGR

-605 SYRLVKGKP
+605 SYRLVKGKS

-619 LHPETAKEYGIEDGQ
+619 LHPQTAVQHGIADGQ
-634 NVKVTSRVGS
+634 DVRVTSRVGS
-644 VNIIAEVTD
+644 IIIAAEVTD
-653 ELMPRVVSIPHGWGH
+653 ELMPGVVSIPHGFGH

-676 IAQAHAG
+676 IAQEHAG

-705 GVPVQLEAVEPEVV
+705 GVPVQLEALGANTDDVANAV
-719 DLETTDSSV
+719 LENSADS
-728 DSETE
+728 
-733 SSNIESS
+733 
-740 DIESGNAA
+740 AMA